1 LRSISVLLD
10 LVLFAFMRHLSALDA
25 LFLQLETPETPMH
38 VGSLMLLQRARGSRR
53 DAHAG
58 IRSHLEQRMHLAPIF
73 TRRLAFLPA
82 DIAGPAWLPSGEVD
96 LDYHV
101 RRLRLPRPGSPAQL
115 NAAVARLHEAPLER
129 DRPLWQVTV
138 IEGLASGEI
147 GYYSKVHHAALD
159 GQGGVAVAQAILD
172 VTPKTGKPGSDPA
185 LTPVRLPPS
194 TAKLIGSA
202 LRHTVSQYGRIVK
215 SLPAIVGAVARG
227 GAVALTSG
235 ELRKKGL
242 AFGPRT
248 RMNSAIERPRVF
260 ATARIPLEGA
270 KAIARHYEAKLNDA
284 VLAIV
289 AGALRRHFAG
299 ERGALARSMIAAV
312 PVSLR
317 TPGDTTAANYVSM
330 MFVALATQLAD
341 PRKRMAAI
349 VAASGQAKRLTGSL
363 KGAIPADLPSLGTPW
378 LMAAVTPLF
387 RSAVAAR
394 RLPVIAN
401 LIVSN
406 VPGPQVP
413 LYLAGMKLTAYFP
426 VSAVTHGL
434 GLNVTIV
441 SYDGSMDFG
450 LLAARSALPDLP
462 RLARHLHESYR
473 ELLETTK
480 KNGV

>member
-1 LRSISVLLD
+1 

-185 LTPVRLPPS
+185 LTPV
-194 TAKLIGSA
+194 
-202 LRHTVSQYGRIVK
+202 
-215 SLPAIVGAVARG
+215 
-227 GAVALTSG
+227 
-235 ELRKKGL
+235 
-242 AFGPRT
+242 
-248 RMNSAIERPRVF
+248 
-260 ATARIPLEGA
+260 
-270 KAIARHYEAKLNDA
+270 
-284 VLAIV
+284 
-289 AGALRRHFAG
+289 
-299 ERGALARSMIAAV
+299 
-312 PVSLR
+312 
-317 TPGDTTAANYVSM
+317 
-330 MFVALATQLAD
+330 
-341 PRKRMAAI
+341 
-349 VAASGQAKRLTGSL
+349 
-363 KGAIPADLPSLGTPW
+363 
-378 LMAAVTPLF
+378 
-387 RSAVAAR
+387 
-394 RLPVIAN
+394 
-401 LIVSN
+401 
-406 VPGPQVP
+406 
-413 LYLAGMKLTAYFP
+413 
-426 VSAVTHGL
+426 
-434 GLNVTIV
+434 
-441 SYDGSMDFG
+441 
-450 LLAARSALPDLP
+450 
-462 RLARHLHESYR
+462 
-473 ELLETTK
+473 
-480 KNGV
+480 